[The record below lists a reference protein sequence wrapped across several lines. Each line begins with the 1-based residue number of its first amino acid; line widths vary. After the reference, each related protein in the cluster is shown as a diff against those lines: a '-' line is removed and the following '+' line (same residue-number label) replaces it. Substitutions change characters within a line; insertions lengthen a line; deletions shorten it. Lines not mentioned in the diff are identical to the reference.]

1 MRIVQRLKML
11 VAAGLV
17 ASGAIIASATPA
29 MADVPTYRDKG
40 PVPASM
46 SDRLKRASA
55 YIDTPGSTLRA
66 PSGPVRVRRVIVGD
80 TAIMV
85 FTSTGRNSP
94 RAIADT
100 ARRQT
105 ACNVAANAKFR
116 TIRHNSISP
125 IGYAIPCSG
134 RI

>member
-1 MRIVQRLKML
+1 MRKLKAL
-11 VAAGLV
+11 FAASLIGFGAFVAT
-17 ASGAIIASATPA
+17 ATPA
-29 MADVPTYRDKG
+29 AADVPTYRDKG
-40 PVPASM
+40 PVPSSM
-46 SDRLKRASA
+46 SERLKRAAA
-55 YIDTPGSTLRA
+55 YIDTPGTTLRA

-105 ACNVAANAKFR
+105 ACKVAQNAKFR
-116 TIRHNSISP
+116 TIRHNSIAP
-125 IGYAIPCSG
+125 IGYAMPCSG
-134 RI
+134 RS